1 MGHMSYIT
9 ERRQQERDRRRTE
22 IVDAAEAL
30 YAEVGWD
37 AVTMDQVA
45 RRARLSRALLY
56 VYFRDKP
63 DLHFAL
69 VERALNALRARFE
82 AARAGRARG
91 FDEVE
96 AIGRDYLAYARE
108 LPHYFDACARYQ
120 AQTSA
125 DGNVQENEAACI
137 RAGHHVLAV
146 FAGALERGVAD
157 GSIRSDLG
165 NPYLTGLSLWAFSH
179 GLIQIAANKAGQIA
193 HEGFAVQDFVEH
205 AFAMALRTLRP

>member
-125 DGNVQENEAACI
+125 DANVQDNEAACI